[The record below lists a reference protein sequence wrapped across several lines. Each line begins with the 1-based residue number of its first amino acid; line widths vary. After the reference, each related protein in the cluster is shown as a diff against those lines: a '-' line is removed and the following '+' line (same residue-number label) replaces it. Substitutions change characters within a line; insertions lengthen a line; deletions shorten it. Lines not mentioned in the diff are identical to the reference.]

1 MASDGYHHSS
11 FKTGK
16 FWNMITL
23 RPDQVSLQLRT
34 LFSADE
40 PAGIRALAVLDGN
53 MLGRVFTDDEAQ
65 PTWGV
70 LQETVYGTIYLGGVV
85 PDAIQ
90 GQLIADLRRE
100 GEVLIGLWQDDERI
114 PFLLSLQPEYD
125 GTVYDFF
132 DRDAGQE
139 LNLSLPEGC
148 DIRPVDAELYKRL
161 ADYDPR
167 TAESALK
174 KGIGF
179 CLMRG
184 DEILC
189 EAFATRLTPDVME
202 MGVTTHKPYEG
213 RGYGTLTCAHL
224 VQACEAK
231 GYQTYWNCN
240 QQNIASLK
248 IARKL
253 GYRTEKA
260 YRLLYWSGGQ

>member
-1 MASDGYHHSS
+1 M
-11 FKTGK
+11 F
-16 FWNMITL
+16 
-23 RPDQVSLQLRT
+23 R
-34 LFSADE
+34 ADH

-53 MLGRVFTDDEAQ
+53 MPGRLWTDDLAQ
-65 PTWGV
+65 SVWGV

-100 GEVLIGLWQDDERI
+100 GEVLIGLWPNDERI

-125 GTVYDFF
+125 GTVYDCF

-139 LNLSLPEGC
+139 LNMSLPDGC
-148 DIRPVDAELYKRL
+148 EMRPVNAELYKRL

-167 TAESALK
+167 TAESALQ

-189 EAFATRLTPDVME
+189 EAFATLLTANVME

-213 RGYGTLTCAHL
+213 NGYGTLTCAHL
-224 VQACEAK
+224 VRACEAK
-231 GYQTYWNCN
+231 GCETYWNCN
-240 QQNIASLK
+240 QQNVASLK

-253 GYRTEKA
+253 GYQTEKK
-260 YRLLYWSGGQ
+260 YRLLYWSKLG